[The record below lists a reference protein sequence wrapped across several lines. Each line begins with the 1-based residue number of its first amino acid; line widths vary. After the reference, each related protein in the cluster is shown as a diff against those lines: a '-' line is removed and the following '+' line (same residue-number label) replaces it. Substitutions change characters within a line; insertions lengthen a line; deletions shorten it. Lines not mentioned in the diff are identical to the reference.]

1 MASVCAIRSL
11 AGGSKF
17 AMMLP
22 YRRYDMDLRD
32 ERELALQR
40 LRVLCHSGLFSILD
54 FRHAVAFFVSM
65 QRPCITAWDHP
76 KTPGSACRQNPL
88 NIFAAHEIAGFCD
101 PSVATKMTVQFN
113 LFGGTSF
120 LQSDHKQHHA
130 THFAILA
137 CSLRPLH
144 VVILCPHTH
153 RLLSR
158 LLFRYNPK
166 AGNQGTS

>member
-54 FRHAVAFFVSM
+54 FRHAVAFLSAYKG
-65 QRPCITAWDHP
+65 RALLLGITQ
-76 KTPGSACRQNPL
+76 KRQVLP
-88 NIFAAHEIAGFCD
+88 AD
-101 PSVATKMTVQFN
+101 T
-113 LFGGTSF
+113 
-120 LQSDHKQHHA
+120 
-130 THFAILA
+130 IL
-137 CSLRPLH
+137 
-144 VVILCPHTH
+144 
-153 RLLSR
+153 
-158 LLFRYNPK
+158 
-166 AGNQGTS
+166 